1 MWKTAFQKKVFQIW
15 LFAHTKEEV
24 LQGDDEIMF
33 VSRSPHVALLL
44 FFTGFLFLLHLLFSR
59 HWTESPIL
67 AWTRLSSSRG
77 TWEEQQETRHTRLAR
92 VCQENKGRTKQVVD
106 PDRSFIFF
114 FFSRLLKVF
123 VWASQ
128 QRPLVWC
135 GQGWIHHL
143 CQVSLILS
151 DSIIWYMAWIIKCKF
166 SSGQFSSR

>member
-1 MWKTAFQKKVFQIW
+1 MSDTCLIEPSHMFAVQSSCFWRAKRFCQICGKLLFKKSFQIW
-15 LFAHTKEEV
+15 LFSHTKEEV

-67 AWTRLSSSRG
+67 AWTRLGSSRG
-77 TWEEQQETRHTRLAR
+77 TWEEQQETRHTQLAR

-106 PDRSFIFF
+106 PDRFFIFF

-135 GQGWIHHL
+135 SQGWIHHL
-143 CQVSLILS
+143 C
-151 DSIIWYMAWIIKCKF
+151 
-166 SSGQFSSR
+166 